1 MAADSDAFDPR
12 RFLAEIERVAP
23 RAFVGSRAG
32 GFTFARPP
40 AEALAALKALPD
52 RAGVGAVLTALGHE
66 RKDD

>member
-1 MAADSDAFDPR
+1 MAPDPEAFDPR

-40 AEALAALKALPD
+40 AEALAALSALPD
-52 RAGVGAVLTALGHE
+52 RAGVDAVLEALGHDRRE
-66 RKDD
+66 A